1 MFEKELNLYRDRAKK
16 FSVFLEKLV
25 ERETTSFRI
34 EYAPAT
40 DSLSYEEARRLQY
53 RPIALGE
60 VWGREWETAWFHLEL
75 ETPAGFQDAELA
87 LKLNFNGEV
96 LLFDASGVPSYAL
109 TSSSVF
115 NQNFKRELYRFDRT
129 FKVGEKIELWAEA
142 AANSLFGVVQDHEGR
157 PEITLKNPD
166 GYYTAAVSACSLVL
180 FDRTVYELKQ
190 AVDFLL
196 SLESGLAEKDYRRD
210 KIVKALADAE
220 DLFGEEPSN
229 AAAARSVL
237 DKILRHRAM
246 DSAPTAHAV
255 GHAHIDTAWLWPV
268 KESVRKCARTFA
280 TQLEHLKRFP
290 DYVFG
295 ASAALHYQFVKDRYP
310 ELYGRVRDAV
320 KAGRWEPQGA
330 MWVEADC
337 NLIGGESLAR
347 QFLFGKNFFM
357 DEFGFDVRNLW
368 LPDAFGFPASLPQF
382 IKRSGCDYFLSQK
395 LSWSQFTTFPYNS
408 LRWKGIDGS
417 EVLAHFLPEKTYNSL
432 LKPASL
438 MYAQDHFAE
447 RATLDDFMSLF
458 GIGDGGAGPSVE
470 HIENG
475 LLARDVEGLPKVKF
489 GRADHFFDLLESRR
503 DELPAWSGELYLERH
518 RGTLT
523 TQARCKRGNRKN
535 EQLLALLEFMASA
548 LPLDQYPQKAINDC
562 WRLLLLN
569 QFHDILPGS
578 SINMVY
584 EQTRKE
590 LEETAALAEKTVL
603 DVAAKLFKR
612 DEASA
617 VLVNSLSYPWK
628 GLVEIPEVG
637 LVRVE
642 LPALSF
648 TTLAK
653 TAPETEAV
661 VPDDLVLE
669 NSLVRYEFAGNGEL
683 LSAYDKEE
691 GRGVL
696 RGKGNQLSLYI
707 DTPVNDDA
715 WDIDLYY
722 RRQRV
727 GTAQGLQV
735 EKRRCQFRS
744 SLLFSLA
751 IGNSTVQQT
760 VSLEAHTKRLDFHN
774 IVDWNESR
782 RMLRVA
788 FETAV
793 LADEA
798 AFDIQ
803 YGFVKRPTHDN
814 TLADMA
820 KFEAAGQRYA
830 DISEA
835 AYGVALLNDCKYGY
849 HVKDGT
855 LDLGLLRSPKY
866 PDWSADLGAHEFSY
880 ALLPHRGSLAS
891 SDVMREAACFNR
903 VPHFLS
909 GYGSGAAEP
918 PCRLE
923 GDGITVEAIKKA
935 EKGDGVIVRLVEN
948 WGARH
953 GATLVLRDPGAE
965 IVETNLIEWDA
976 GARLKPVDGKLE
988 IKLSPFE
995 IKTLR
1000 ISSLV

>member
-1 MFEKELNLYRDRAKK
+1 MFEKELILYRDRAKK
-16 FSVFLEKLV
+16 FSVLLARLV
-25 ERETTSFRI
+25 ERKSTPFRI
-34 EYAPAT
+34 GYAPAK
-40 DSLSYEEARRLQY
+40 DSLSYEEALLLQY
-53 RPIALGE
+53 QPIALGE

-75 ETPAGFQDAELA
+75 EIPAGFQDAELA

-96 LLFDASGVPSYAL
+96 LLYDAEGVPCYAL

-115 NQNFKRELYRFDRT
+115 NQNFKREIYHFGRT
-129 FKVGEKIELWAEA
+129 FKLGEKIELRAEA
-142 AANSLFGVVQDHEGR
+142 AAISLFGVNQDYEGKQ
-157 PEITLKNPD
+157 EITLKHPD
-166 GYYTAAVSACSLVL
+166 GSYSAAVSACALAL
-180 FDRTVYELKQ
+180 LDRPVHELKQ

-196 SLESGLAEKDYRRD
+196 SLESGLAEKDYRKE
-210 KIVKALADAE
+210 KIVQALSDAE

-229 AAAARSVL
+229 AAAARRAL
-237 DKILRHRAM
+237 DKILRNRAM

-268 KESVRKCARTFA
+268 KESERKCARTFA

-310 ELYGRVRDAV
+310 RLYGRVRDAV

-337 NLIGGESLAR
+337 NLVGGESLAR

-395 LSWSQFTTFPYNS
+395 LSWSQFTPFPRS
-408 LRWKGIDGS
+408 SFRWKGIDGS
-417 EVLAHFLPEKTYNSL
+417 EVLAHFLPENTYNSL
-432 LKPASL
+432 LKPATL

-447 RATLDDFMSLF
+447 RATQDDFMSLF

-470 HIENG
+470 HIESG
-475 LLARDVEGLPKVKF
+475 LLARDMEGLPKVKF
-489 GRADHFFDLLESRR
+489 GRADRFFDLLETHRH
-503 DELPAWSGELYLERH
+503 ELPAWSGELYLERH

-535 EQLLALLEFMASA
+535 EQRLALLEFMASA
-548 LPLDQYPQKAINDC
+548 LPLGQYPRQAINDC

-578 SINMVY
+578 SIKMVY
-584 EQTRKE
+584 ERTLQE
-590 LEETAALAEKTVL
+590 LGEIEALAQKTAAAVAEK
-603 DVAAKLFKR
+603 LFQR
-612 DEASA
+612 DESSA
-617 VLVNSLSYPWK
+617 VLVNSLSYPWT
-628 GLVEIPEVG
+628 GLVELPEAGPVW
-637 LVRVE
+637 VE
-642 LPALSF
+642 LPPLSF

-653 TAPETEAV
+653 TAPETEAA
-661 VPDDLVLE
+661 VPNDLVLE
-669 NSLVRYEFAGNGEL
+669 NALVRYEFAENGEL

-691 GRGVL
+691 GRSIL

-715 WDIDLYY
+715 WDVDVYY
-722 RRQRV
+722 RKQRV
-727 GTAQGLQV
+727 GTAQGRQA
-735 EKRRCQFRS
+735 EKRCGKFRS
-744 SLLFSLA
+744 SLHFSLA

-760 VSLEAHTKRLDFHN
+760 VALEARGKRLDFHN
-774 IVDWNESR
+774 VVEWNEAH
-782 RMLRVA
+782 RMLRVS

-814 TLADMA
+814 TLSDLA

-830 DISEA
+830 DISES

-849 HVKDGT
+849 YVKHGT

-866 PDWSADLGAHEFSY
+866 PDWSADLGKQEFSY
-880 ALLPHRGSLAS
+880 ALLPHCGPLVA

-903 VPHFLS
+903 APLCLP
-909 GYGSGAAEP
+909 GYAVGAAAP

-923 GDGITVEAIKKA
+923 GDGITVEAVKKA
-935 EKGDGVIVRLVEN
+935 EKGDYVIVRVVEN
-948 WGARH
+948 LGARH
-953 GATLVLRDPGAE
+953 GATLVLKEPLAE
-965 IVETNLIEWDA
+965 IVETNLVEWDA
-976 GARLKPVDGKLE
+976 GPRLTPVDGRLE